1 MRKVQSN
8 QLVYQAKLQLAR
20 LSFWEYCKL
29 KAPDFYKEGREYL
42 KTFCNT
48 LQDFYYSDKKVLVV
62 NMPPRHGKSRT
73 AQLFVGWVLGKSPSE
88 KIMTGSYNETLSTT
102 FSRGVRNDIQERKAD
117 ADRVVYKEIFPNNR
131 IKRGDGAANLW
142 SLEGQH
148 ANYLATSPSG
158 TATGFGASLLI
169 IDDLIKNAE
178 EANNETVLENH
189 WEWFCFTGNTLV
201 ETKNGSKKIKDIVV
215 GDKVLTFNHS
225 KGMIEDR
232 EIVRVDSHLDSIY
245 RLEFENGTTIE
256 CTGNHKFYTNRGYI
270 SIEEILS
277 SMRCS
282 VKEGQTVLF
291 SDLQEQSE
299 SRNGFDDNLPELW
312 KENSDGKKEPT
323 NEVLFC
329 GLQTRVSSKTRKGQ
343 IHWLGETARQFEGRA
358 SEVPTVWSNGESSRA
373 PHRPQHKE
381 QRIGQFGCSMPIV
394 PYQLSQIT
402 RLPSS
407 ELHRVYDIE
416 VKDNHNFFANGLL
429 VHNCNTMLSR
439 LESGGKVIVIMTRWH
454 SADLAGRVLDH
465 YGKVNPDALVHVNMP
480 TPLPDGSMLC
490 DDVLNREDYE
500 DKARMMGKDVVLAN
514 YGQHPIDLQG
524 RLYTH
529 FKTYDDIPREKPVG
543 DAELGEPAFF
553 EIKNYT
559 DTADKG
565 EDYLCSI
572 TYGVYHS
579 ECYILDVI
587 YTKEPME
594 VTEPLVAKHLH
605 DYGVQVAD
613 IESNNGGRGFGRSV
627 QRIMYEKYHSNRV
640 YFNLFYQ
647 SKNKIARILSNATW
661 CMNHIYFPADW
672 QTKYPEFYDA
682 LYKYQKEGKNK
693 HDDAP
698 DALTGLAEKVGRG
711 NLYSFS

>member
-117 ADRVVYKEIFPNNR
+117 SDRVVYKEIFPNNR

-189 WEWFCFTGNTLV
+189 WEWFT
-201 ETKNGSKKIKDIVV
+201 
-215 GDKVLTFNHS
+215 
-225 KGMIEDR
+225 
-232 EIVRVDSHLDSIY
+232 
-245 RLEFENGTTIE
+245 
-256 CTGNHKFYTNRGYI
+256 
-270 SIEEILS
+270 
-277 SMRCS
+277 
-282 VKEGQTVLF
+282 
-291 SDLQEQSE
+291 
-299 SRNGFDDNLPELW
+299 
-312 KENSDGKKEPT
+312 
-323 NEVLFC
+323 
-329 GLQTRVSSKTRKGQ
+329 
-343 IHWLGETARQFEGRA
+343 
-358 SEVPTVWSNGESSRA
+358 
-373 PHRPQHKE
+373 
-381 QRIGQFGCSMPIV
+381 
-394 PYQLSQIT
+394 
-402 RLPSS
+402 
-407 ELHRVYDIE
+407 
-416 VKDNHNFFANGLL
+416 
-429 VHNCNTMLSR
+429 NTMLSR

-529 FKTYDDIPREKPVG
+529 FKTYDDVPREKPVG

-572 TYGVYHS
+572 TYGVYYS

>member
-189 WEWFCFTGNTLV
+189 FEWFT
-201 ETKNGSKKIKDIVV
+201 
-215 GDKVLTFNHS
+215 
-225 KGMIEDR
+225 
-232 EIVRVDSHLDSIY
+232 
-245 RLEFENGTTIE
+245 
-256 CTGNHKFYTNRGYI
+256 
-270 SIEEILS
+270 
-277 SMRCS
+277 
-282 VKEGQTVLF
+282 
-291 SDLQEQSE
+291 
-299 SRNGFDDNLPELW
+299 
-312 KENSDGKKEPT
+312 
-323 NEVLFC
+323 
-329 GLQTRVSSKTRKGQ
+329 
-343 IHWLGETARQFEGRA
+343 
-358 SEVPTVWSNGESSRA
+358 
-373 PHRPQHKE
+373 
-381 QRIGQFGCSMPIV
+381 
-394 PYQLSQIT
+394 
-402 RLPSS
+402 
-407 ELHRVYDIE
+407 
-416 VKDNHNFFANGLL
+416 
-429 VHNCNTMLSR
+429 NTMLSR
-439 LESGGKVIVIMTRWH
+439 LEAGGKVIVIMTRWH
-454 SADLAGRVLDH
+454 SADLAGRILDH

-490 DDVLNREDYE
+490 DEVLNREDYE
-500 DKARMMGKDVVLAN
+500 DKARMMGKDIVLAN

-543 DAELGEPAFF
+543 DAEVGEPAFF

-640 YFNLFYQ
+640 HFNLFYQ

-672 QTKYPEFYDA
+672 QTKHPEFYEA